1 MSSTRCGVLAKEQKR
16 MESQQN
22 VPEQSPMLITVPQVW
37 DRLTLEHQRRLLQ
50 ALVLICEELLRLPQR
65 APTREAPH
73 E

>member
-1 MSSTRCGVLAKEQKR
+1 

-22 VPEQSPMLITVPQVW
+22 APEPSPMLIPVPQVW

-50 ALVLICEELLRLPQR
+50 ALVLICEELLKLPQG

>member
-22 VPEQSPMLITVPQVW
+22 TPEPSSMLIPVPQVW
-37 DRLTLEHQRRLLQ
+37 ERLTLEHQRRLLQ
-50 ALVLICEELLRLPQR
+50 ALVLICEELLRLPQE